1 MQYNVSE
8 HVSIKI
14 IKEKKK
20 KNDRYENYS
29 KFKFTISEVAV
40 PATDYYQLWK
50 FLNENIE
57 RLQ

>member
-40 PATDYYQLWK
+40 PATDYYQL
-50 FLNENIE
+50 
-57 RLQ
+57 